1 MRIPLRTAT
10 AGFTL
15 LEVAVTVG
23 VLGIV
28 VMVAYGVFARVLEA
42 KRITESRAEESAE
55 ARTFLGRLTSELRT
69 ASLGS
74 RGRGTPGASGRPVP
88 IGAPSVTPRTA
99 EGAPVG
105 FVSVDR
111 TRASTPQDE
120 IAFSTVVRRP
130 VSLAARASDL
140 GVVHYFLRPE
150 EGRRDRSVLYRES
163 VPSLSEESIDLA
175 SPSAEASHAMLR
187 GVAGLRFQFFDGEE
201 WIEEWNSNEGRL
213 LGRLPLGVRIWV
225 AIEGPDGEVE
235 SWHTAVDLPAARRTQ
250 TGPSLVPPGGLPP
263 GGAQPGGIQSDATG
277 ETG

>member
-1 MRIPLRTAT
+1 MSARRRDRSA

-23 VLGIV
+23 VLGVV
-28 VMVAYGVFARVLEA
+28 VMMAYGVFARVLEA
-42 KRITESRAEESAE
+42 KQIAEGRAEESAD
-55 ARTFLGRLTSELRT
+55 ARTTLGRLANELRT
-69 ASLGS
+69 ASLGA
-74 RGRGTPGASGRPVP
+74 RGRGMPGAGRPVP

-105 FVSVDR
+105 FVSLDR
-111 TRASTPQDE
+111 TSASVPQDE

-130 VSLAARASDL
+130 VSLAARSSDL

-150 EGRRDRSVLYRES
+150 PERRDRSILYRES

-175 SPSAEASHAMLR
+175 SPSAEASHPMLH

-213 LGRLPLGVRIWV
+213 LGRLPLGVRIWLAV
-225 AIEGPDGEVE
+225 EGPDGEVAT
-235 SWHTAVDLPAARRTQ
+235 WHTAVDLPAARRTQ
-250 TGPSLVPPGGLPP
+250 PGPSLVPPGGLPSGGVQP
-263 GGAQPGGIQSDATG
+263 GETQPGGLGASG
-277 ETG
+277 

>member
-1 MRIPLRTAT
+1 MRIRTAT

-42 KRITESRAEESAE
+42 KQITEARAEESAE

-74 RGRGTPGASGRPVP
+74 RGRGTPGASGGRP

-111 TRASTPQDE
+111 TSASTPQDE

-150 EGRRDRSVLYRES
+150 GNRRDRSVLYRES

-175 SPSAEASHAMLR
+175 SPSPEASHAMLR

-201 WIEEWNSNEGRL
+201 WLEEWNSNEGRL
-213 LGRLPLGVRIWV
+213 LGRLPLGVRIWI
-225 AIEGPDGEVE
+225 AIEGPDGEVV

-263 GGAQPGGIQSDATG
+263 GGVQPGAAQPDAAGTSG
-277 ETG
+277 